1 MDARVFTA
9 VSDRLPRRYRDYE
22 RRADGF
28 VSSKERLKN
37 LAMQAARK
45 LSGTASMRID
55 RVRDQLILCIVLVR
69 SWMHGEYD
77 GVSRQTIVAVTAAL
91 LYFVV
96 PFDVIPDFL
105 IGWGFIDDASVV
117 GYVMTKFAAEMG
129 AFRRW
134 QERGV
139 EREDKVAEAD
149 LRKGEII

>member
-1 MDARVFTA
+1 MDARVFKA
-9 VSDRLPRRYRDYE
+9 VSDRAPRRYGDYE
-22 RRADGF
+22 RRADGL

-37 LAMQAARK
+37 LATQAARK

-55 RVRDQLILCIVLVR
+55 RVRDELILCIALVR

-96 PFDVIPDFL
+96 PLDVIPDFL
-105 IGWGFIDDASVV
+105 IGVGFIDDASVV
-117 GYVMTKFAAEMG
+117 GYVMTMLAAEMDT
-129 AFRRW
+129 FRRW
-134 QERGV
+134 QEREV

-149 LRKGEII
+149 LGEEEIV

>member
-1 MDARVFTA
+1 MDARVFKA
-9 VSDRLPRRYRDYE
+9 VSDRAPRRYGDYE
-22 RRADGF
+22 RRADGL

-37 LAMQAARK
+37 LATQAVRK

-55 RVRDQLILCIVLVR
+55 RVREELILCIALVR

-96 PFDVIPDFL
+96 PLDVIPDFL
-105 IGWGFIDDASVV
+105 IGVGFIDDASVV
-117 GYVMTKFAAEMG
+117 GYVMTMLAAEMDT
-129 AFRRW
+129 FRRW
-134 QERGV
+134 QEREV

-149 LRKGEII
+149 LGEEEIV

>member
-1 MDARVFTA
+1 M
-9 VSDRLPRRYRDYE
+9 SDRAPRRYRNYE
-22 RRADGF
+22 RRADRL

-45 LSGTASMRID
+45 LSGTASTRID
-55 RVRDQLILCIVLVR
+55 RVRDQLILCIALVR
-69 SWMHGEYD
+69 CWMRGEYD

-96 PFDVIPDFL
+96 PLDVIPDFL

-117 GYVMTKFAAEMG
+117 AYVMNVLAAEMD

-134 QERGV
+134 QEGSV
-139 EREDKVAEAD
+139 GREDKVVEAD
-149 LRKGEII
+149 LRKEEII

>member
-1 MDARVFTA
+1 MDARVFKA
-9 VSDRLPRRYRDYE
+9 VSDRAPRRYGDYE
-22 RRADGF
+22 RRADGL

-37 LAMQAARK
+37 LATQAARK
-45 LSGTASMRID
+45 LSGTASTRID
-55 RVRDQLILCIVLVR
+55 RVRDQLILCIALVR

-96 PFDVIPDFL
+96 PLDVIPDFL
-105 IGWGFIDDASVV
+105 IGWGFIDDAAVV
-117 GYVMTKFAAEMG
+117 GYVMTKLAAEMD

-134 QERGV
+134 QERAV

-149 LRKGEII
+149 LGEEEVI

>member
-1 MDARVFTA
+1 MDARVFKA
-9 VSDRLPRRYRDYE
+9 VSDRAPRRYGDYE
-22 RRADGF
+22 RRADGL

-37 LAMQAARK
+37 LATQAVRK

-55 RVRDQLILCIVLVR
+55 RVREELILCIALVR

-96 PFDVIPDFL
+96 PLDVIPDFL
-105 IGWGFIDDASVV
+105 IGVGFIDDASVV
-117 GYVMTKFAAEMG
+117 GYVMTMLAAEMDT
-129 AFRRW
+129 FRRW

-149 LRKGEII
+149 LGEEEIV

>member
-1 MDARVFTA
+1 M
-9 VSDRLPRRYRDYE
+9 SDRTPRRYRDYQ
-22 RRADGF
+22 RRADGL
-28 VSSKERLKN
+28 VRSKERLKN
-37 LAMQAARK
+37 LATQAVRK

-55 RVRDQLILCIVLVR
+55 RVRDELILCIALVR

-96 PFDVIPDFL
+96 PLDVIPDFL
-105 IGWGFIDDASVV
+105 IGVGFIDDASVV
-117 GYVMTKFAAEMG
+117 GYVMTMLAAEMD

-149 LRKGEII
+149 LGEEEII

>member
-1 MDARVFTA
+1 
-9 VSDRLPRRYRDYE
+9 
-22 RRADGF
+22 
-28 VSSKERLKN
+28 
-37 LAMQAARK
+37 
-45 LSGTASMRID
+45 
-55 RVRDQLILCIVLVR
+55 
-69 SWMHGEYD
+69 MHGEYD
-77 GVSRQTIVAVTAAL
+77 GVSLQTIVAVTAAL

-117 GYVMTKFAAEMG
+117 GYVMTKFAAEMD